1 MRKFNIL
8 ALLVLMF
15 APLCFMACSESDD
28 TVEEFPDWKNR
39 NEAYFNEI
47 YEKAKSINDG
57 SWKIIRNY
65 TLEDTIPTS
74 NTDYIVVEVLEE
86 GNGSGCPMFT
96 DSVLVNYR
104 GRIIPS
110 TSYPDGYVFD
120 QSYTG
125 DYNPQ
130 TAMPSQ
136 LYVGSLIDGFATA
149 LQYMHIGDR
158 WRVYIPY
165 QMGYGTTATTSIPAY
180 STLIFDISLV
190 AYYRAGVSPDPW
202 YVKQGRWIT
211 K

>member
-39 NEAYFNEI
+39 NEAYFNDI

>member
-1 MRKFNIL
+1 MKKYNIL
-8 ALLVLMF
+8 ALLVLML

-39 NEAYFNEI
+39 NETYFDNI
-47 YEKAKSINDG
+47 YEKAKSVEDG

-65 TLEDTIPTS
+65 TLEDTIPVS
-74 NTDYIVVEVLEE
+74 STDNIVVEVLEE
-86 GNGSGCPMFT
+86 GTGSGCPMFT

-104 GRIIPS
+104 GRLLPS
-110 TSYPDGYVFD
+110 TSYSDGYVFD

-190 AYYRAGVSPDPW
+190 AYYRAGVTPDPW
-202 YVKQGRWIT
+202 YDKRGMWIT